1 MKLEQGLK
9 MSKTITLGEFIM
21 DRQAAFPFVSGQLTR
36 LLTDIGV
43 ASKIVNHQVNRAG
56 LAGILGEAGSVNI
69 QDEAQQKL
77 DVFADQTFMRI
88 LSAGGSVAGIGSE
101 EQDEPIVCGDEG
113 KTGKY
118 IVLIDPLDGSS
129 NVDVNVS
136 IGTIFS
142 IQRRKTP
149 MGEPLTEQ
157 DFLQA
162 GTSQIASGYILYGSS
177 TMLVYTTGTGV
188 NGFTLDP
195 AVGEFFLSH
204 PSMTFPEKG
213 RIYSVN
219 DALLDKCSAPAR
231 SFVDGCRQTRGA
243 RFRARYIGSL
253 VADFHRNLIHG
264 GIYLY
269 PSLIKKPNGKL
280 RLLYECAPLAFIA
293 EEAGGMALDDDGRVM
308 ERIPTE
314 LHQRAPFYVGNKNLV
329 QAFMACQLAAKNPA
343 MDTVPQREN

>member
-9 MSKTITLGEFIM
+9 MSKTVTLGEFIM
-21 DRQAAFPFVSGQLTR
+21 NRQAAFPFVSGQLTR

-77 DVFADQTFMRI
+77 DVFADLTFMRI

-101 EQDEPIVCGDEG
+101 EQDEPIECGDEG
-113 KTGKY
+113 KAGKY

-142 IQRRKTP
+142 IHRRKTP
-149 MGEPLTEQ
+149 MGEPLTEE

-162 GTSQIASGYILYGSS
+162 GTSQIAAGYILYGSS

-231 SFVDGCRQTRGA
+231 SFVEGCRQTRGA

-264 GIYLY
+264 GIFLY
-269 PSLIKKPNGKL
+269 PSLLKKPNGKL

-293 EEAGGMALDDDGRVM
+293 EEAGGMAIDDDGRVM
-308 ERIPTE
+308 DCIPTE

-329 QAFMACQLAAKNPA
+329 QAFMACQLAEKNPA
-343 MDTVPQREN
+343 MDTVPKREN